1 MPATTTAHPAPAAP
15 TAPAAGRRRAAW
27 PRLLLAAAALAAPPA
42 LGGAGAAACYGRGK
56 NAPTPQA
63 ATTIRVRNQSFL
75 DHNIY
80 VLNGGAR
87 SRLGTVA
94 GNSSAVLR
102 IPQSFVQP
110 GAQLRFLADPIGSNR
125 TPVSDQIVVSPGDE
139 VQLTIPPR

>member
-1 MPATTTAHPAPAAP
+1 MPAATPVLPV
-15 TAPAAGRRRAAW
+15 RRRAGW
-27 PRLLLAAAALAAPPA
+27 PRLLLAAAALAGPAA
-42 LGGAGAAACYGRGK
+42 LGALGPGGCYGRGK
-56 NAPTPQA
+56 NAPAPQA

-87 SRLGTVA
+87 SRLGTVS

-102 IPQSFVQP
+102 IPPSFVQP
-110 GAQLRFLADPIGSNR
+110 GGQLRFLADPIGSNR
-125 TPVSDQIVVSPGDE
+125 TPVSDQVVVSPGDE